1 MIDRLF
7 PNPTPSA
14 GELEDRYPARSLP
27 DGALVT
33 RFGPSPTGFVH
44 LGGIYAAYISERF
57 ARQTNGVFMLRIEDT
72 DQKREVE
79 GAAELIVNSMAKF
92 GITVDEGEVVPGEEK
107 GDYGPY
113 RQSERA
119 AIYQTFVK
127 QLVIEGKAYP
137 CFASPE
143 LLAANNREQEIS
155 KIKQGYYGQWAVWR
169 DRSEADI
176 VEALDQGLPF
186 VIRFRTPDGPQ
197 TKLSFTD
204 QIRGSMDLLSNDLDI
219 VILKSGGLPTYHMV
233 HVVDDHLMRTTDVIR
248 GDEWLSSL
256 PLHLQ
261 LFDALGWTLPRYAH
275 IAPIQKMDGAS
286 RRKLSKRKDP
296 EASVTFYQEVGYTY
310 EAVAEYLMNM
320 ADSSFEAWRAEHQK
334 SDIHEF
340 VLNFDNFSVSGALL
354 DLTKLDSISRDVL
367 ANFTAEVVYDRSLE
381 WARDHDAELA
391 ASLSADRDYA
401 VRVFTIERYSDQ
413 PRKDLAKWS
422 DLRPEFGYF
431 FDALYPSPDINFEEQ
446 LAGVS
451 LPDAKLAV
459 AEFMEKYSAEL
470 DRDEW
475 MVNLRSVATNNGFAP
490 NVKEFKKNPTAYK
503 GHVGD
508 IAKVIRVLLVGRNKS
523 PDLWEVMSVM
533 GRDRVEQRIARL
545 EDL

>member
-7 PNPTPSA
+7 QNPTPGA
-14 GELEDRYPARSLP
+14 GELYDRYPERSLP
-27 DGALVT
+27 DDALVT

-44 LGGIYAAYISERF
+44 LGGIYAAFISERF

-72 DQKREVE
+72 DRQREVE

-92 GITVDEGEVVPGEEK
+92 GITVDEGEVVPGEEQ

-119 AIYQTFVK
+119 AIYQAFVK

-137 CFASPE
+137 CFAPPE
-143 LLAANNREQEIS
+143 LLAANNREQEIM
-155 KIKQGYYGQWAVWR
+155 KVKQGYYGQWAIWR

-176 VEALDQGLPF
+176 LEALDKGLPF
-186 VIRFRTPDGPQ
+186 VIRFRTPDGPP

-204 QIRGSMDLLSNDLDI
+204 QIRGSMDLMSNDLDV
-219 VILKSGGLPTYHMV
+219 VILKSDGLPTYHMA
-233 HVVDDHLMRTTDVIR
+233 HVVDDRLMRTTDVIR
-248 GDEWLSSL
+248 GDEWMSSL

-261 LFDALGWTLPRYAH
+261 LFDALGWTPPRYAH
-275 IAPIQKMDGAS
+275 IAPIQKMDGSS

-296 EASVTFYQEVGYTY
+296 EASVTFYQETGYPY

-320 ADSSFEAWRAEHQK
+320 ADSSFEAWRTEHPRA
-334 SDIHEF
+334 DIHEF
-340 VLNFDNFSVSGALL
+340 VLNFANFSVSGALL
-354 DLTKLDSISRDVL
+354 DLTKLDSISRDVI
-367 ANFTAEVVYDRSLE
+367 ANFSAEDVYERSVA
-381 WARDHDAELA
+381 WAGEHDPELA
-391 ASLSADRDYA
+391 ASLGADREYA
-401 VRVFTIERYSDQ
+401 VRVFAIERYSDQ

-422 DLRPEFGYF
+422 DLKPEFGYF
-431 FDALYPSPDINFEEQ
+431 FDALYPSPDIDFAAQ

-451 LPDAKLAV
+451 LPDARPAV
-459 AEFMEKYSAEL
+459 AEFMERYTEEL
-470 DRDEW
+470 DRDGW
-475 MVNLRSVATNNGFAP
+475 MVNLRSVAANHGFAP

-523 PDLWEVMSVM
+523 PDLWEVMGVM
-533 GRDRVEQRIARL
+533 GRDRVERRIARVDEL
-545 EDL
+545 